1 MISCSNWPERCS
13 NSFTDTICP
22 RALADEGA
30 RIGHKWSER
39 VMQGDNI
46 VGVRRRKFVKT
57 ALKDEPV
64 RPTRDRVD
72 HNLHAEEASQ
82 RQVRS
87 TP

>member
-1 MISCSNWPERCS
+1 
-13 NSFTDTICP
+13 
-22 RALADEGA
+22 
-30 RIGHKWSER
+30 
-39 VMQGDNI
+39 MQGDNI